1 VDIKA
6 RNKQVKAI
14 LSNAFGKGN
23 ISVTN
28 GKGTAWG
35 WCNIHIKTPDPCP
48 DKQHENSC
56 QGYCTNGICKGN
68 NKQMLNGWSTTRNE
82 KWREINEKAKTL
94 LKNISF
100 GSFYSDDGYNTALTR
115 MSIHIDFI

>member
-6 RNKQVKAI
+6 RNKQVKVI

-35 WCNIHIKTPDPCP
+35 WCNIHCLMVGVLQETKSGG
-48 DKQHENSC
+48 K
-56 QGYCTNGICKGN
+56 
-68 NKQMLNGWSTTRNE
+68 
-82 KWREINEKAKTL
+82 
-94 LKNISF
+94 
-100 GSFYSDDGYNTALTR
+100 
-115 MSIHIDFI
+115 